1 MTLGE
6 KIKEARIEHHMTQKD
21 VVGDYITRNMLSKIE
36 NGSATPSIKTLEY
49 LAGRL
54 GLPSSYFL
62 SDMSGDTESPVG
74 IEGARRAYQTGDYEG
89 AIKALDAYGIRR
101 STNPDE
107 EALLRTLCCTAL
119 AREAQRRSDDVT
131 ARAYA
136 REALKHSREGIYRD
150 AMAEAECCQILMLW
164 ALRNGG
170 DFEEYEARYQEA
182 LSGGGFVSRQPMVRA
197 LYDCEELGV
206 ETAAAELPDPE
217 SFTDPWAEA
226 VCCHILGRAALDRGD
241 SEQAAE
247 LLAKAE
253 EKAVLSQDLRLCG
266 DVYAALEQVYHSKE
280 DYRRAYES
288 ASKRLALQL

>member
-62 SDMSGDTESPVG
+62 SDISDDSESPVG
-74 IEGARRAYQTGDYEG
+74 IEGARREYLAGDFEG
-89 AIKALDAYGIRR
+89 ALQALDAYGVGR
-101 STNPDE
+101 SVNADE

-136 REALKHSREGIYRD
+136 REALKHSEEGMYRD

-182 LSGGGFVSRQPMVRA
+182 LNGRGFISRQPLVRA

-206 ETAAAELPDPE
+206 EAAARELPDPE
-217 SFTDPWAEA
+217 SLSDPWAA
-226 VCCHILGRAALDRGD
+226 ATCCHILGRAALNRGD
-241 SEQAAE
+241 TEKAAA
-247 LLAKAE
+247 LLAQAE
-253 EKAVLSQDLRLCG
+253 EKAELSHDLRLRG
-266 DVYAALEQVYHSKE
+266 DIYAALEQVYHSKE
-280 DYRRAYES
+280 DYRRAYEY

>member
-62 SDMSGDTESPVG
+62 SDIEEEGENPVG
-74 IEGARRAYQTGDYEG
+74 IEGARREYLAGDFG
-89 AIKALDAYGIRR
+89 AAIQALDADPRR
-101 STNPDE
+101 NAHTDE

-119 AREAQRRSDDVT
+119 AREARRRGDDVA

-136 REALKHSREGIYRD
+136 REALKHNDEGLYRD

-170 DFEEYEARYQEA
+170 DFEEFESRYSEA
-182 LSGGGFVSRQPMVRA
+182 LGGRGFVSRQPMVRA
-197 LYDCEELGV
+197 LYDCVELGA
-206 ETAAAELPDPE
+206 EAAAKDLPDPDTL
-217 SFTDPWAEA
+217 SDPWAAA
-226 VCCHILGRAALDRGD
+226 VCCQIKGKAALDRG
-241 SEQAAE
+241 EMAEAAA
-247 LLAKAE
+247 LLSAAE
-253 EKAVLSQDLRLCG
+253 EKAEQAQDLRLRS
-266 DVYAALEQVYHSKE
+266 DIYEALEQVYRGGE
-280 DYRRAYES
+280 DYRRAYEY